1 MIMVFTELLYPV
13 LSLFLEEYVN
23 SDLLSSV
30 ILCHTP
36 KNTAFMFLS
45 GHISWKLS
53 FDLFYSQLYKYSNI
67 HIHVSLRYHRII
79 YTLNYL

>member
-1 MIMVFTELLYPV
+1 MIMVFTELFYPV

-23 SDLLSSV
+23 SDLLNSV

-53 FDLFYSQLYKYSNI
+53 FDLFYSQLYKYSNTHTCVLKI
-67 HIHVSLRYHRII
+67 P
-79 YTLNYL
+79 